1 MRCQAAVAGGALED
15 PAAHMLTLRCTQ
27 KLRARLRLPDPLPEP
42 PPSNGALGDWYVSLF
57 EMESDQIILATSQA
71 SLLTVLLPA
80 TRLRAKLS
88 QTLHSALGELL
99 GSLGVPRAVLAR
111 ELATMEPVI
120 FGPARDRRV
129 LSSMSQMA
137 SETAILRGRGNDLHA
152 IALTLCYVPRSVLG
166 RKAGD
171 MRTPLELLGE
181 LLVLPTI
188 QAAPLP

>member
-1 MRCQAAVAGGALED
+1 
-15 PAAHMLTLRCTQ
+15 MLTLRCTQ

-42 PPSNGALGDWYVSLF
+42 PPSTGVLGDWYVNLV

-80 TRLRAKLS
+80 TRQRAELS
-88 QTLHSALGELL
+88 RTLHSALGELL
-99 GSLGVPRAVLAR
+99 GSLGVPRKVLAR

-129 LSSMSQMA
+129 LSSMNQMA
-137 SETAILRGRGNDLHA
+137 FEAAVLRGRGNDLQA
-152 IALTLCYVPRSVLG
+152 IALTLCYVLRSALG
-166 RKAGD
+166 RKPGD

-181 LLVLPTI
+181 LLEIRATQLP
-188 QAAPLP
+188 